1 MKYIATVLC
10 MVCAATV
17 LAATRLSVGAMPEPV
32 RPLAEAETNVV
43 FSSGAQDD
51 NLWKLLIELEAS
63 VSNCVEVVFG
73 VDANDDGVLGVGEGE
88 LCVGWDCGEWFWR
101 DRRGGGAGRTAC
113 ADGMRRLDWT
123 LRLASDK
130 SARSVGVN
138 VFSGAIA
145 PTCFNPDWN
154 IVRIVSRGAE
164 SLRVESKVTVD
175 ALKLRIR

>member
-10 MVCAATV
+10 MVIVAAV
-17 LAATRLSVGAMPEPV
+17 FAAARLSVDALPEPV

-43 FSSGAQDD
+43 FSAGARGD
-51 NLWKLLIELEAS
+51 NIWKLSIELES
-63 VSNCVEVVFG
+63 SFSNCVEVVFG
-73 VDANDDGVLGVGEGE
+73 TDANNDGVLGVGEGE

-130 SARSVGVN
+130 SARSVGGN